1 MKLIACFIPSFDFG
15 GAQLTTINLANSL
28 IKDGNIK
35 VDIIVCKAEG
45 GLLALLDKKVNVVD
59 LKCSKVYKSIFKI
72 RKYIIHNKPDYFI
85 SHSDIPNLISLIV
98 KFSIIRY
105 SPKFIIVQ
113 HNYYNIEIRS
123 IKYVGKYIPFLIKH
137 LYLKA
142 DFIVAVSEGVKNSLN
157 KQLKEKKTIQCI
169 YNPINI
175 QTIMDD
181 SQLAIESELGDNFLL
196 YVGRLEKVKNL
207 YFLLDVF
214 KEFLKYTPNYKL
226 VIIGDG
232 ELKSSLINYARSL
245 YISDNV
251 YFTGYRINPYNYI
264 KRSSLILS
272 TSFSEALPT
281 IIVESMYFGKT
292 VVSTPN
298 KGAKELLNN
307 GILGYLSS
315 SFDNVDEFAQLI
327 QEGLNTPIESMKLKE
342 EFQNK
347 FSSEKTVL
355 KYNFI

>member
-1 MKLIACFIPSFDFG
+1 M
-15 GAQLTTINLANSL
+15 
-28 IKDGNIK
+28 
-35 VDIIVCKAEG
+35 
-45 GLLALLDKKVNVVD
+45 
-59 LKCSKVYKSIFKI
+59 
-72 RKYIIHNKPDYFI
+72 
-85 SHSDIPNLISLIV
+85 
-98 KFSIIRY
+98 
-105 SPKFIIVQ
+105 
-113 HNYYNIEIRS
+113 
-123 IKYVGKYIPFLIKH
+123 
-137 LYLKA
+137 
-142 DFIVAVSEGVKNSLN
+142 
-157 KQLKEKKTIQCI
+157 
-169 YNPINI
+169 
-175 QTIMDD
+175 
-181 SQLAIESELGDNFLL
+181 
-196 YVGRLEKVKNL
+196 
-207 YFLLDVF
+207 
-214 KEFLKYTPNYKL
+214 

-355 KYNFI
+355 KYKDLLQK